1 MTLRYFEDFAE
12 GDRLDIGTHRITA
25 EEIIEFA
32 EQFDPAPF
40 HLSHEGGQASML
52 GALSASGWQTCAILM
67 RMMCDSFLLETASQ
81 GAPGV
86 ETCSWLAPVHPG
98 DTLHGA
104 VNVVSARRS
113 ASRPGLGI
121 VGFRCEVFNQRE
133 EKVLTMETALLA
145 ATADAPRQEV
155 Q

>member
-1 MTLRYFEDFAE
+1 MTLRYFENFAE
-12 GDRLDIGTHRITA
+12 GDRLDLGTHDITA

-40 HLSHEGGQASML
+40 HLSHEGGRASML
-52 GALSASGWQTCAILM
+52 GELSASGWHTCAILM
-67 RMMCDSFLLETASQ
+67 RMLCDSFLLETASQ

-98 DTLHGA
+98 DTLRGEA
-104 VNVVSARRS
+104 SVLAARRS
-113 ASRPGLGI
+113 ASRPGIGI
-121 VGFRCEVFNQRE
+121 LRIRCDVFNQRE
-133 EKVLTMETALLA
+133 KLVLTMESALLL
-145 ATADAPRQEV
+145 ATAEAPRREV